1 MRINVIITIGDNM
14 SKLSRDQKSGRLY
27 SILNGESW
35 GNGFPDPEDISKM
48 FGAAIGEMK
57 NPNFVSPLRRQTL
70 SKRLGNGSDAG
81 LKYEWSPEFVSG
93 IIDFLKT
100 EEGQQYLN
108 KPNELKNYLISKQM
122 ITM

>member
-1 MRINVIITIGDNM
+1 
-14 SKLSRDQKSGRLY
+14 
-27 SILNGESW
+27 
-35 GNGFPDPEDISKM
+35 M

-57 NPNFVSPLRRQTL
+57 NPNFVSPLRQQTL